1 MKKIDLY
8 EIAIKILGLYLV
20 VLIISQLRDVLIY
33 LAAWTQQKKNPEM
46 FVGFEQ
52 TPVFIITVMGFLALV
67 VLSYL
72 LIFRTKPMARLIS
85 TKTDF
90 EENIPL
96 LASRKTIYEI
106 CLVLLGLI
114 TIVSVL
120 PDFIFKLKNHITSV
134 QNNSPTDSYD
144 RTFLVTSG
152 LKMGIGIISIIYSN
166 QLADLIARKDK
177 GKRPKKR

>member
-114 TIVSVL
+114 RSEEHTSELQSRFDLVCRL
-120 PDFIFKLKNHITSV
+120 LLEKKNT
-134 QNNSPTDSYD
+134 
-144 RTFLVTSG
+144 
-152 LKMGIGIISIIYSN
+152 
-166 QLADLIARKDK
+166 
-177 GKRPKKR
+177 